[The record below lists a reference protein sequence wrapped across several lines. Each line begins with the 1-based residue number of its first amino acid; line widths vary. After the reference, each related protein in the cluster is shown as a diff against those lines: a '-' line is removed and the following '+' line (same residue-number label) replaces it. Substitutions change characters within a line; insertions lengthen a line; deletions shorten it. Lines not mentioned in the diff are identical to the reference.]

1 MRNCSVKSIYRVSK
15 PVMNKPEQVK
25 TPEQVKAEFA
35 RQGITTTGWARDH
48 GFPPREVILVLN
60 GYYKCNYG
68 RAHKIAVALGL
79 KPSADDDSVDRRAA

>member
-1 MRNCSVKSIYRVSK
+1 
-15 PVMNKPEQVK
+15 MNVK

-79 KPSADDDSVDRRAA
+79 KPSADDDSVDRHAA

>member
-1 MRNCSVKSIYRVSK
+1 MSI
-15 PVMNKPEQVK
+15 K
-25 TPEQVKAEFA
+25 TPEQIKAEFA

-79 KPSADDDSVDRRAA
+79 KPTPESDPEPELAAA